1 MVTRE
6 LAGDYPRER
15 LDAHLRSF
23 DAALAAL
30 RDSRAAPGPRLR
42 DLAPHLDLASLTTP

>member
-1 MVTRE
+1 MATAQSV
-6 LAGDYPRER
+6 
-15 LDAHLRSF
+15 

-30 RDSRAAPGPRLR
+30 RDSRAAPDPRLR